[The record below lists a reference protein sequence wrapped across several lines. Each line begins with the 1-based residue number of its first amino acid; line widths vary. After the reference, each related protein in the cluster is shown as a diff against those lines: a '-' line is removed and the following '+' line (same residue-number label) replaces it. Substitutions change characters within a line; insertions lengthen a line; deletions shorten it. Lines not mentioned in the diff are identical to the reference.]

1 MSFGN
6 SHSKSLL
13 VTTSKQIRESQRES
27 TTPVIEERSERHT
40 TRVQEFSG
48 TAAHRD
54 EVSPDM
60 ESMQEFED
68 LERFYD
74 YPKDVR
80 NFTMRRSET
89 MKKDTPSQDGS
100 QASQRK

>member
-1 MSFGN
+1 M
-6 SHSKSLL
+6 
-13 VTTSKQIRESQRES
+13 
-27 TTPVIEERSERHT
+27 

-48 TAAHRD
+48 NAANRD

-74 YPKDVR
+74 YPKDVPT
-80 NFTMRRSET
+80 FTVRRSET
-89 MKKDTPSQDGS
+89 MKKDTPSQDDS
-100 QASQRK
+100 QASLRK

>member
-1 MSFGN
+1 M
-6 SHSKSLL
+6 
-13 VTTSKQIRESQRES
+13 
-27 TTPVIEERSERHT
+27 

-48 TAAHRD
+48 NAANRD

-74 YPKDVR
+74 YPKDVP
-80 NFTMRRSET
+80 NFTMRRSIY
-89 MKKDTPSQDGS
+89 M
-100 QASQRK
+100 R

>member
-1 MSFGN
+1 M
-6 SHSKSLL
+6 
-13 VTTSKQIRESQRES
+13 
-27 TTPVIEERSERHT
+27 

-48 TAAHRD
+48 NAANRD

-74 YPKDVR
+74 YPKDVP

-100 QASQRK
+100 QASLRKWDGMVSEEEVEMSPCPVTS